1 MGRAY
6 SENERREI
14 AEKIWDKEARRLQK
28 TRKTTSKMGG
38 MCEKRSKKG
47 RGGRKVERKC
57 QRQWAMEKI
66 MKKAVRRSDNWP
78 GWPLRKGNRRTNKKM
93 VLTSWAEGMWQHVH
107 RHIPF
112 RLHHSRW
119 RGPPVACRTAEDG
132 PHNTPAHPSVASY
145 KQRQREHQ
153 RPSPCYGMQRRR
165 RTDEKNNQH
174 HN

>member
-1 MGRAY
+1 
-6 SENERREI
+6 
-14 AEKIWDKEARRLQK
+14 
-28 TRKTTSKMGG
+28 
-38 MCEKRSKKG
+38 
-47 RGGRKVERKC
+47 
-57 QRQWAMEKI
+57 MEKI
-66 MKKAVRRSDNWP
+66 MKTAVRRSDNWP

-145 KQRQREHQ
+145 KQRQRESINDRLPATACSGDDALTRKTINTTITIDPIEVEMSARIGAITGRRGAWTHTAAG
-153 RPSPCYGMQRRR
+153 RPAPEGPALTSVTICV
-165 RTDEKNNQH
+165 
-174 HN
+174 